1 MATAMSHFSKP
12 PSLVILVL
20 AAWLLLANLPL
31 VSLAP
36 NRLLSGQ
43 GQSLWQVLETAGAL
57 WQAGILTLAVALFVC
72 LVGLCLQNWQK
83 HCAAL
88 ILILLVFGV
97 WALTAL
103 SGQFATVSST
113 HMGGLGR
120 ISLSSGFWLVML
132 VAWLAANDA
141 LRRVRTSTLWASL
154 YWLVV
159 LAGLLGL
166 ISCGALDGLSSLK
179 EYANRQEDFWRA
191 FGQHIHIIALTTGVT
206 MVIGLPLG
214 VAIHRHPSWAKRIFP
229 LLNLVQTIPSIALF
243 GLLIAVLAWLGKL
256 FPLLPAWGIQ
266 GIGLAPAVLALTLY
280 SLLPLVRSVREG
292 LSQLP
297 QAVTESG
304 KAMGLSNNQLFWQ
317 VELPLAFPVILS
329 GLKVMLIQTIGLTAV
344 AALIGAG
351 GLGALMFEGLFSS
364 ALDLVVL
371 AVIPIVVLTWFAEA
385 FFMALTA
392 MSHQWTGRVKP

>member
-1 MATAMSHFSKP
+1 MSRFSKP

-20 AAWLLLANLPL
+20 VGGLILVSLPL
-31 VSLAP
+31 VSMAP

-43 GQSLWQVLETAGAL
+43 GQSLWQVLQATGTL
-57 WQAGILTLAVALFVC
+57 WQTSVLAIGVVLFVC
-72 LVGLCLQNWQK
+72 LVWLYLQPWQNLCS
-83 HCAAL
+83 AL
-88 ILILLVFGV
+88 ILVFLVFGV

-103 SGQFATVSST
+103 SGQFAAVST
-113 HMGGLGR
+113 AQTDGLGR
-120 ISLSSGFWLVML
+120 ITLASGFWLVILM
-132 VAWLAANDA
+132 AWLAANDA
-141 LRRVRTSTLWASL
+141 LRCVRATTVTASL
-154 YWLVV
+154 YWMTV
-159 LAGLLGL
+159 LAGLFGL
-166 ISCGALDGLSSLK
+166 ITCGALDSLSSLK
-179 EYANRQEDFWRA
+179 EYANRQEDFWQA
-191 FGQHIHIIALTTGVT
+191 LGQHIHIIALTTGLT

-214 VAIHRHPSWAKRIFP
+214 VAIHRHPSWARRLFP

-280 SLLPLVRSVREG
+280 SLLPLVRGVSEG
-292 LSQLP
+292 LRQLP
-297 QAVTESG
+297 QAFSESG
-304 KAMGLSNNQLFWQ
+304 RAMGLSNSQLFWQ

-392 MSHQWTGRVKP
+392 MSHQWPRR

>member
-1 MATAMSHFSKP
+1 MAVALSRFSKP
-12 PSLVILVL
+12 PSLVTLVLVGWLVL
-20 AAWLLLANLPL
+20 ASLPL

-43 GQSLWQVLETAGAL
+43 GQSLWQVLETMGPL
-57 WQAGILTLAVALFVC
+57 WQASILALAVALVVC

-83 HCAAL
+83 RCSTL
-88 ILILLVFGV
+88 ILVLLIFGV
-97 WALTAL
+97 WALAAL
-103 SGQFATVSST
+103 SGQFAAVSST
-113 HMGGLGR
+113 QMGGLGR
-120 ISLSSGFWLVML
+120 TSLSSGFWLVML

-141 LRRVRTSTLWASL
+141 LRRVRASTWVASL
-154 YWLVV
+154 YWVTV
-159 LAGLLGL
+159 LAGLFGL

-191 FGQHIHIIALTTGVT
+191 LGQHIHIIALTTGLT

-214 VAIHRHPSWAKRIFP
+214 VAIHRRPSWGRRIFP
-229 LLNLVQTIPSIALF
+229 VLSLVQTVPSIALF

-280 SLLPLVRSVREG
+280 SLLPLVRSVSEG

-304 KAMGLSNNQLFWQ
+304 RAMGLSSSQLFWQ

-371 AVIPIVVLTWFAEA
+371 AVMPIVVLTWFAEA

-392 MSHQWTGRVKP
+392 MSQQWTQR